1 MLNKT
6 TSRIDPISNLER
18 TPPQDLGNE
27 RSILGCLMI
36 DKEAIVKVVDFLE
49 PQDFWRKSHKDIY
62 SSCLELFEKGE
73 SIDILTVSSHLKNK
87 ELLDEI
93 GGISYLTE
101 LINLVPTANH
111 ISSYAKI
118 IRQKRILRDLIS
130 AAYDIQEA
138 ALDGTGDP
146 EDLLDQAERRIF
158 SIVQKGVAKIFLLVK
173 DGLKEAF
180 ERIDKLSKY
189 KEGLRGIAT
198 GFTDLDNKLS
208 GLQKSD
214 LVVLAARPSLGKSA
228 LALNIASNI
237 TVNKKNCVAIFS
249 LEMSKD
255 QIIDRLI
262 AEQAGVD
269 LWKMRTGKGLSD
281 EDFAHIREALDSL
294 SRASIYIDDSA
305 TINVLGMRAMARR
318 LQAQKKLDLII
329 VDYLQLI
336 EPRNVQAP
344 IVQQMTEISRSLKSL
359 AKELNVP
366 VLAISQ
372 LSRSVEHRT
381 PPTPRLSDLRETG
394 AIEQDADVVLFIYRE
409 DKYNKEI
416 VEKNIAEIIIAKHRN
431 GPVGSINLY
440 FDDAR
445 VAFRNLEKG
454 FEEKQSE

>member
-1 MLNKT
+1 
-6 TSRIDPISNLER
+6 
-18 TPPQDLGNE
+18 
-27 RSILGCLMI
+27 
-36 DKEAIVKVVDFLE
+36 
-49 PQDFWRKSHKDIY
+49 
-62 SSCLELFEKGE
+62 
-73 SIDILTVSSHLKNK
+73 
-87 ELLDEI
+87 
-93 GGISYLTE
+93 
-101 LINLVPTANH
+101 VPTANH